1 MNFFQICHSC
11 IGRLGNIECVSL
23 DCPVLYRMAQ
33 ARKELAQVS
42 YLNSIIYGNNSS
54 GIKELNTVT
63 EWY

>member
-1 MNFFQICHSC
+1 
-11 IGRLGNIECVSL
+11 
-23 DCPVLYRMAQ
+23 MAQ

>member
-1 MNFFQICHSC
+1 
-11 IGRLGNIECVSL
+11 LGDIECVSL

-42 YLNSIIYGNNSS
+42 YMSNIVYKNNSS
-54 GIKELNTVT
+54 GIKELSAVA